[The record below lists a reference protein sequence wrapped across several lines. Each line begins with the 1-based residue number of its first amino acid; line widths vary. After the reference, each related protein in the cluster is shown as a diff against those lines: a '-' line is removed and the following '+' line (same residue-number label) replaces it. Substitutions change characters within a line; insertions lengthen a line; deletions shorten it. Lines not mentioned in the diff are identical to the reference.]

1 VTKRTVPGLENG
13 ISPLDR
19 KDALTKKPLDFD
31 QEEETRKVET
41 SKWLEHH
48 FGSESRSSNNSV
60 IDDEEQP
67 PKTSFFNVTIKSQPS
82 RAETPPQKY
91 ITTVNNGPRVYSP
104 VEPERD
110 KPPHSEYY
118 KGISQWSERHQIPSA
133 YHPEP
138 VIYVHEPTTYHP
150 PEPVTYHQERR
161 SPPVVVDR
169 PPRHSPPRRSPIP
182 DYRTSS
188 PMPAYRE
195 PMPPPIRISPIREI
209 TPTPPQRKR
218 VSDRRHQVDERSRYT
233 NSRLT
238 NGRCSE
244 PMAEPPPDYSPP
256 NPSPNPVVNEKK
268 AMQKTRF
275 APDPPKAKSGNIIGQ
290 SIRKLVGKIRSAST
304 ERKARQRAKRSPSPS
319 YQKGHVIDNNIGHHS
334 NGAMENNKQP
344 VQRYYL
350 GEDPFGGSIY
360 GRENKYDGVKPA
372 RSSRKKEDDHRSQS
386 TLGRFSKSTSR
397 LVNSSAPHERNSQ
410 TLPRHMSRHEPPTRL
425 EKNNKSNSTINVSII
440 NTVSR
445 QLGPAKPA
453 RTYKS
458 NLSRSKSLNVHAN
471 DYRRPG
477 MYTSNPH
484 LNRLEENP
492 VGLKSPGLI
501 SSLSRSQK
509 DLHEDSVYTNR
520 FVRNGTSDNTSDN
533 KRVFMKSLKDRAPE
547 LFQTLHENED
557 AVIYSTPKKNH
568 HKNKYNG
575 DIYEPPTRLREQPQS
590 ILRRGSNSS
599 TDYSETYHTTTR
611 NDDPLRP
618 SVTNTVKSFTKKT
631 IPSKNGR
638 SMETIQSSESKSVTK
653 SHYRG
658 DPSVKFYETE
668 RRYSGGSPVVI
679 EVRNSHYRK

>member
-1 VTKRTVPGLENG
+1 
-13 ISPLDR
+13 
-19 KDALTKKPLDFD
+19 
-31 QEEETRKVET
+31 
-41 SKWLEHH
+41 
-48 FGSESRSSNNSV
+48 
-60 IDDEEQP
+60 
-67 PKTSFFNVTIKSQPS
+67 
-82 RAETPPQKY
+82 
-91 ITTVNNGPRVYSP
+91 
-104 VEPERD
+104 
-110 KPPHSEYY
+110 
-118 KGISQWSERHQIPSA
+118 ISQWSERHQVPTTT
-133 YHPEP
+133 YLHPERPSP
-138 VIYVHEPTTYHP
+138 VL
-150 PEPVTYHQERR
+150 ERPSPDRPQR
-161 SPPVVVDR
+161 SPV
-169 PPRHSPPRRSPIP
+169 P
-182 DYRTSS
+182 DYRDSP

-195 PMPPPIRISPIREI
+195 TSTPIRISPIREI

-218 VSDRRHQVDERSRYT
+218 VSERRHQVDERSRYS
-233 NSRLT
+233 SRLT
-238 NGRCSE
+238 NGRL
-244 PMAEPPPDYSPP
+244 AEPPPDYSPP
-256 NPSPNPVVNEKK
+256 SHPNPDKK

-290 SIRKLVGKIRSAST
+290 SIRKLVGKIRSASA
-304 ERKARQRAKRSPSPS
+304 ERKAKQRAKRSPSPS
-319 YQKGHVIDNNIGHHS
+319 YQKGHVIDNNISHHS
-334 NGAMENNKQP
+334 MENRQP

-372 RSSRKKEDDHRSQS
+372 RSSRKPKEEEHRSQS

-397 LVNSSAPHERNSQ
+397 LVNSSAPNERNSQ
-410 TLPRHMSRHEPPTRL
+410 TLPRHLSRHEPPTRL
-425 EKNNKSNSTINVSII
+425 EKNKSNSTINVSII

-445 QLGPAKPA
+445 PLGPAKPA

-484 LNRLEENP
+484 LNRLDENP

-509 DLHEDSVYTNR
+509 DLNEDSVYTNR
-520 FVRNGTSDNTSDN
+520 FVRNGTSDSTSDS

-547 LFQTLHENED
+547 LFRTLHEDEEV
-557 AVIYSTPKKNH
+557 AKTH
-568 HKNKYNG
+568 HRNKYNG
-575 DIYEPPTRLREQPQS
+575 DIYEPPTRLREAPQS

-618 SVTNTVKSFTKKT
+618 SVTNTVKSFSKKT
-631 IPSKNGR
+631 IPTKNGR
-638 SMETIQSSESKSVTK
+638 SLETIESSETKSVTK

-679 EVRNSHYRK
+679 EVRNSNYRK